1 MLFANLLSSWPEFGA
16 AVGISLAFCLI
27 GIVLLIAGFK
37 LFDMLT
43 PKLDLEAELA
53 KGNMAVAI
61 VVGSMLVSIGLI
73 VMKAIG

>member
-1 MLFANLLSSWPEFGA
+1 MLFANLLSSWPEFGT
-16 AVGISLAFCLI
+16 AVGISLAFGLI